1 MLYLLPS
8 RGSGQAFE
16 EVDRK
21 TAAPLIPE
29 FRDYVLQEL
38 IRRGELRRMEVFSVK
53 EKMDAWVLSLLPED
67 KNVVQVLEDGL
78 KTGQIAIPGATPG
91 MPDGFAQ
98 VENVTDYLSTYGIT
112 VADRIRKQFI
122 PCLT

>member
-1 MLYLLPS
+1 M
-8 RGSGQAFE
+8 
-16 EVDRK
+16 
-21 TAAPLIPE
+21 
-29 FRDYVLQEL
+29 
-38 IRRGELRRMEVFSVK
+38 
-53 EKMDAWVLSLLPED
+53 
-67 KNVVQVLEDGL
+67 VQVLEDGL

-122 PCLT
+122 PLFDPASEPLSDEVLDINRYIQQKAGYSLYDAQLAVAEATKRQLQRCGTALIVAECGSGKT